1 MITRHN
7 SEALCPTFCDLQ
19 EIITSMKWG
28 IFSCLS
34 WQWYEF
40 CFIEM
45 LFVALNLLMFSPK
58 SSSSN
63 IAGDVLF
70 CALYLKI
77 PQQYKMKLPCA
88 GS

>member
-1 MITRHN
+1 MITRCN
-7 SEALCPTFCDLQ
+7 SEVLCPIFCDLDK
-19 EIITSMKWG
+19 IITSIKWR
-28 IFSCLS
+28 IFSSLS

-40 CFIEM
+40 CFIEVM
-45 LFVALNLLMFSPK
+45 VVALNLLMFSLK

-63 IAGDVLF
+63 IVGDVLL

>member
-1 MITRHN
+1 
-7 SEALCPTFCDLQ
+7 
-19 EIITSMKWG
+19 MKLR
-28 IFSCLS
+28 IFSSLS
-34 WQWYEF
+34 WQWHEF
-40 CFIEM
+40 CFTDI
-45 LFVALNLLMFSPK
+45 LVVALNLLVFSPA
-58 SSSSN
+58 SASSN

>member
-1 MITRHN
+1 MVTRHN
-7 SEALCPTFCDLQ
+7 REALCPIFCDLQ
-19 EIITSMKWG
+19 EIITSMKWK
-28 IFSCLS
+28 IFSSLS

-40 CFIEM
+40 CFIEIM
-45 LFVALNLLMFSPK
+45 VVALSLLMFSPK
-58 SSSSN
+58 STSSN
-63 IAGDVLF
+63 IADDVLF